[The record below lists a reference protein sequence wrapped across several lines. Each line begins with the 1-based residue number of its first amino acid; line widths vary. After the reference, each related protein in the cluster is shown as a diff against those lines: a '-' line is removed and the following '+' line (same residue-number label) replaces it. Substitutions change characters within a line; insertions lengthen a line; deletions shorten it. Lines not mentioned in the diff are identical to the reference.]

1 MRGVS
6 SEARAGRGA
15 KRRMSRITDRV
26 LKTGCCDAG
35 AHSDCATEDMTYEE
49 PMRFESPTPPHR
61 GRAAHPPPPLTRVV
75 HLEYR
80 IRIQGSVLY
89 RLAIRVALVEEEAQV
104 DDPAEEDAVEEE
116 HAKLGRAV
124 GDVEEG
130 GRDEDGPVLDQ
141 DAWLGLGRVGARVS
155 GRGYQG
161 SG

>member
-6 SEARAGRGA
+6 SEARAGRAGPKR
-15 KRRMSRITDRV
+15 KRRMSTLHRV
-26 LKTGCCDAG
+26 LKTGCCHAG
-35 AHSDCATEDMTYEE
+35 AHSDCATEDM
-49 PMRFESPTPPHR
+49 RNRCGSSHR
-61 GRAAHPPPPLTRVV
+61 LRRTADAPRTPPPLTRVV